1 VEVSKLFRISFINQ
15 DKVYDVYA
23 RQVYE
28 SDLYGF
34 VVIEE
39 LVFGSQSELVVDAS
53 EEKLKS
59 EFASVKRTFVPV
71 HNIIRIDEVEKEGVS
86 KIRDVNNS
94 TGNVSAFPSKNNRGT
109 HN

>member
-1 VEVSKLFRISFINQ
+1 MEVSKLFRISFINQ

-59 EFASVKRTFVPV
+59 EFASVKRTFVPM
-71 HNIIRIDEVEKEGVS
+71 HNIIRIDEVEKEGIS
-86 KIRDVNNS
+86 KIRDVTNS
-94 TGNVSAFPSKNNRGT
+94 TSNVSAFPSGNNRGKS
-109 HN
+109 N